1 MKLSSVC
8 VGLAAA
14 ALTGM
19 ALPAL
24 AATVVIDFDSIANN
38 AHVNQFYNGGLDSL
52 GGSGPNFGIDF
63 SAFVTAT
70 SLSAPTSPP
79 RYVYVTKPTGIV
91 NVAAGFTGFSFA
103 YGTLAP
109 ATLSVFSGL
118 NGTGTLLGNQVVNG
132 NSSAFGSSAVTFS
145 GVGRSVTLA
154 SMPNYAG
161 VDDLRFEMA
170 QPVPE
175 PGSWAMLLAGFGVLG
190 ILARRRTR

>member
-19 ALPAL
+19 ALPAH
-24 AATVVIDFDSIANN
+24 ATTVVIDFDSIANN
-38 AHVNQFYNGGLDSL
+38 AHVNQFYNGGTDSL

-63 SAFVTAT
+63 SGFVTAS

-79 RYVYVTKPTGIV
+79 RYVYVAQAAGIV

-132 NSSAFGSSAVTFS
+132 NSSAFGTSAVTFS
-145 GVGRSVTLA
+145 GLGKSVTL
-154 SMPNYAG
+154 SSLPNYAG

-190 ILARRRTR
+190 ILTRRRTR